1 MQYFSYATIPKSIYF
16 FTSCDMVLA
25 SKIMVRGRS
34 CFISLVW
41 ETGGKW
47 EYFFP
52 FPGPSLSKS
61 DNIFLLKDASFPWPH
76 GQPMCMPSAQLGCQQ
91 PFWFIKDWRT
101 PWNFTACLLF
111 NLLLPK
117 PKTSCTA
124 MCSAARV
131 QLCACI
137 LKKGP
142 CLLLCVPY
150 AGSRAGEGWGEAHT
164 SQHSPLPLLHGLG
177 CFLLLYMSF
186 LGAANLSLH
195 KNTPSRS
202 ICSESLTG
210 NPSMLLLFSRA
221 LVMPA
226 V

>member
-16 FTSCDMVLA
+16 FTSCDMVLV
-25 SKIMVRGRS
+25 SKIMVRGRFALS
-34 CFISLVW
+34 PLFEKL
-41 ETGGKW
+41 GGS
-47 EYFFP
+47 
-52 FPGPSLSKS
+52 G
-61 DNIFLLKDASFPWPH
+61 NIFFLSLAPPSPKVTTFFFWRMQASP

-150 AGSRAGEGWGEAHT
+150 TGSRAGEGWGEAHT